1 MLNRLTQKSFEA
13 LEAKDHNCGR
23 GLYLRKSKTGSASW
37 LYRFRE
43 DKPEGG
49 QRSTSVSFGSFP
61 DLDLDQA
68 HGRVAELRNLQAAGV
83 DLRVHLCGGGSG
95 DQAIT
100 ENVTV
105 RQMAE
110 YVRDKMKAEDESK
123 GRKGRYPDVVFNN
136 LSRYVFPRLG
146 DMRLLDIKQSD
157 LRELLRQ
164 KVKTKEGEIVQLW
177 HGRAVSAKKLIGQIA
192 KLYQEARILQVI
204 DKDFQFPT
212 EFLLEAM
219 GPQTHKEKAHA
230 SLPYEQAPEFYAAIG
245 ERAGTAADCLR
256 LIMLTLGRSNEI
268 RGLRHDEIDRSGEIA
283 VMTIPGSRTKTGKE
297 HRVTLS
303 KAALEII
310 DAQPREKGQE
320 LVFIGDYGDKV
331 LSVNAF
337 VPAFNALQS
346 QGFTADDG
354 SRLTAHGFRST
365 FKRWATKETIYQD
378 ELSEM
383 VLAHVSNK
391 VREAYARGEI
401 PETQMNALLTLW
413 ANYLLCDVPLE
424 ALRVA
429 MKQVVELDFT
439 QLVAQAGS

>member
-1 MLNRLTQKSFEA
+1 MLSKLTLKTFAA
-13 LEAKDHNCGR
+13 LEPKDHNCGR
-23 GLYLRKSKTGSASW
+23 GLQLRKLKTGAATW
-37 LYRFRE
+37 IYRFRTK
-43 DKPEGG
+43 KPGG
-49 QRSTSVSFGSFP
+49 GWSTTSISFASYP
-61 DLDLDQA
+61 DLGLEEA
-68 HGRVAELRNLQAAGV
+68 HIRISELKKLEAEGV
-83 DLRVHLCGGGSG
+83 DLRLHLRGGGSG

-110 YVRDKMKAEDESK
+110 YVRDKMKAEDKAK

-136 LSRYVFPRLG
+136 LSRYVLPRLG

-164 KVKTKEGEIVQLW
+164 NVKTKEGEIVQLW

-230 SLPYEQAPEFYAAIG
+230 SLPYEQAPEFFAAIG
-245 ERAGTAADCLR
+245 TRAGTAADCLR

-268 RGLRHDEIDRSGEIA
+268 RGLRHDEIDRSGDIA

-337 VPAFNALQS
+337 VPAFNALQA

-354 SRLTAHGFRST
+354 SRLTVHGFRST

-413 ANYLLCDVPLE
+413 AQYLHGDVSLE

-429 MKQVVELDFT
+429 MKQVVELDFS